1 MTSALALLSHGGRWK
16 VSVTGPGSYRAEG
29 PWGVCAPFGNLRA
42 LPAEQLLGYRVFTK
56 LGVFP
61 GPQYAYPTSKGP
73 CQPGSASESPG
84 SLLNAR
90 SWPCPA
96 SESHILGAGS
106 GPCIANKLPESS
118 QPWGSSTQELLT
130 EVFSFHSLPTS
141 RKSPLCVEQQW
152 LRTHGSLVFFFPCS
166 SLKGA
171 VCWDSGPGRG
181 FPGSDPPSA
190 RVFLLSQLEP
200 SQPGLSCP
208 GPSSPVMLQ
217 NRRRATARQQDR
229 VLRPVC

>member
-1 MTSALALLSHGGRWK
+1 MTSALALLSHGGRRK

-29 PWGVCAPFGNLRA
+29 PWGVRAPFGNLRA

-61 GPQYAYPTSKGP
+61 GPQYAHPTSKGP

-141 RKSPLCVEQQW
+141 RKS
-152 LRTHGSLVFFFPCS
+152 HISLM
-166 SLKGA
+166 
-171 VCWDSGPGRG
+171 RG
-181 FPGSDPPSA
+181 TTVA
-190 RVFLLSQLEP
+190 ANTW
-200 SQPGLSCP
+200 QPGLLFPLLLAEWCCLLGFGSRQRLPGKRPTFCP
-208 GPSSPVMLQ
+208 SLSAFCFLSWSPANL
-217 NRRRATARQQDR
+217 ACPALAPR
-229 VLRPVC
+229 VQ